1 MQRDLWGNL
10 LVPGRISSP
19 KPQAPKP
26 AKRKRRAK
34 LGQSWALRI
43 MGNFSNAFFALAHIV
58 GAALMAVSDIMFFVS
73 LAGDDTLAKIV
84 SGGLAVVFSLGEVAL
99 WDRGIAHAIRW
110 YKGVALFLAVFTAVS
125 MVWLSI
131 PELVASAEEVKI
143 EETLQAENA
152 AAAKLR
158 EDAARATIEALST
171 LPDDYGQSKREIVS
185 ALSELVSVDA
195 GSGSSKELKA
205 IEKSPLLSLGGFWIA
220 VGFLSV
226 RAIALQFVV
235 LGTAPKP
242 KKKPVVKP
250 GKGKR
255 K

>member
-10 LVPGRISSP
+10 LVPGRISAP
-19 KPQAPKP
+19 KPQAQKP
-26 AKRKRRAK
+26 VKRKRRAK

-58 GAALMAVSDIMFFVS
+58 GSALMAVSDIMFFVS
-73 LAGDDTLAKIV
+73 LVGDDTLAKIV

-99 WDRGIAHAIRW
+99 WDRGTAHNLAWCRNI
-110 YKGVALFLAVFTAVS
+110 ALFLALFTAVS
-125 MVWLSI
+125 MVWLSV
-131 PELVASAEEVKI
+131 PDLVKQSEEVKI

-158 EDAARATIEALST
+158 EDAARATIEALSS
-171 LPDDYGQSKREIVS
+171 LPDDYGKSKREIVQ
-185 ALSELVSVDA
+185 ALSGLVSVDA
-195 GSGSSKELKA
+195 GSGSGRELKT
-205 IEKSPLLSLGGFWIA
+205 IEKSPLLSLGGLWLAI
-220 VGFLSV
+220 GFLVV

-242 KKKPVVKP
+242 RKKPVIKS
-250 GKGKR
+250 GKGKKR
-255 K
+255 